1 MSVYSGSSAADST
14 LGNKEDRV
22 QCCFCEFDDCLFVS
36 EEQCPLC
43 GHYRCEDCVPYKR
56 VVDWVMGLE
65 EGEMEGGDEMEE
77 GEGEADEDDEVE
89 E

>member
-1 MSVYSGSSAADST
+1 
-14 LGNKEDRV
+14 
-22 QCCFCEFDDCLFVS
+22 
-36 EEQCPLC
+36 
-43 GHYRCEDCVPYKR
+43 VPYKR
-56 VVDWVMGLE
+56 VMDWVMGLE